1 MMKLGSLTLGLCI
14 TSLQDFGALLNVW
27 PYKGRD
33 QAIVSNGKQIFIL
46 NVGTISF
53 SSTLKVL
60 YLKKVF
66 HVLRLTTNLINVSK
80 FCTDNDTFFEF
91 RPKFFLV
98 KDQVTKKAL
107 LQGHLKYGLYEF
119 SPQFISPL
127 TAFFTSSSIH
137 ISKPSH
143 HMAEIWHSHLGYPS
157 DVVLKIILTIC
168 NPTCLLCLSI

>member
-1 MMKLGSLTLGLCI
+1 MHPCLHPHPPQMMKLGSLTLGLCI
-14 TSLQDFGALLNVW
+14 TSLQDFGALFNVW

-46 NVGTISF
+46 NVSTKSF
-53 SSTLKVL
+53 PSTLKVL
-60 YLKKVF
+60 HLKKVF

-107 LQGHLKYGLYEF
+107 LQGVVTLRVIRVGC
-119 SPQFISPL
+119 
-127 TAFFTSSSIH
+127 
-137 ISKPSH
+137 
-143 HMAEIWHSHLGYPS
+143 
-157 DVVLKIILTIC
+157 VVLVFWIMAVMVS
-168 NPTCLLCLSI
+168 LLAMDVEAMV

>member
-1 MMKLGSLTLGLCI
+1 MSKK
-14 TSLQDFGALLNVW
+14 
-27 PYKGRD
+27 YKGRD

-46 NVGTISF
+46 NVGTKSF
-53 SSTLKVL
+53 PSTLKVL
-60 YLKKVF
+60 HLKKVF

-107 LQGHLKYGLYEF
+107 LQGHLKYGIYEF

-127 TAFFTSSSIH
+127 TAFFTSNSIH
-137 ISKPSH
+137 IS
-143 HMAEIWHSHLGYPS
+143 
-157 DVVLKIILTIC
+157 
-168 NPTCLLCLSI
+168 